1 MFERWKM
8 KNPFAISNPA
18 EAYRD
23 GAYKDQNPLIS
34 NLNISTFSQQF
45 YKKLSV
51 TTCFLLVGNDDD
63 QV

>member
-34 NLNISTFSQQF
+34 NLNISTFSQHF
-45 YKKLSV
+45 EK
-51 TTCFLLVGNDDD
+51 
-63 QV
+63 